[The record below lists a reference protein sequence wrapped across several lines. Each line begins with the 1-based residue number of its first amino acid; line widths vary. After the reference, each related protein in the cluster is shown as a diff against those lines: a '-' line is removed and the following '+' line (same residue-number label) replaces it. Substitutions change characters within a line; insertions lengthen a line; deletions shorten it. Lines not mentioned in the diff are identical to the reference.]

1 MLHNN
6 KELFEQAVLKT
17 AEYLNID
24 AGIIEKDYYV
34 TLMLKEISETVPD
47 LVFKGGTSLSKC
59 YKVIKRF
66 SEDIDLTIEYDTKPS
81 EGKRKNLKN
90 NIIAAINKYDFEL
103 ANPDEIRSR
112 REFNKYVV
120 NYPSEFI
127 QSGLKNH
134 LQIETMI
141 KIKAYPN
148 EEMEAA
154 SLIYDYLSAEGFDD
168 MIKEYELEPFVLKVQ
183 SAERTFIDKIFALAD
198 YYLSDRTTEHSRHI
212 YDIYKLIDMVEMN
225 QEFLDLF
232 ERVRLE
238 RKPHQSICLS
248 AQDDVDIKD
257 VLNEIIDIAAYKND
271 YNDITTLL
279 IFEKLEYE
287 KAITALKK
295 VKDFLI

>member
-1 MLHNN
+1 
-6 KELFEQAVLKT
+6 
-17 AEYLNID
+17 
-24 AGIIEKDYYV
+24 
-34 TLMLKEISETVPD
+34 
-47 LVFKGGTSLSKC
+47 
-59 YKVIKRF
+59 
-66 SEDIDLTIEYDTKPS
+66 
-81 EGKRKNLKN
+81 
-90 NIIAAINKYDFEL
+90 
-103 ANPDEIRSR
+103 
-112 REFNKYVV
+112 
-120 NYPSEFI
+120 
-127 QSGLKNH
+127 
-134 LQIETMI
+134 
-141 KIKAYPN
+141 
-148 EEMEAA
+148 
-154 SLIYDYLSAEGFDD
+154 

-198 YYLSDRTTEHSRHI
+198 YYLSGRTTEHSRHI
-212 YDIYKLIDMVEMN
+212 YDIYKLMDMVELN

-238 RKPHQSICLS
+238 RKSHQSICLS

>member
-1 MLHNN
+1 
-6 KELFEQAVLKT
+6 
-17 AEYLNID
+17 
-24 AGIIEKDYYV
+24 
-34 TLMLKEISETVPD
+34 
-47 LVFKGGTSLSKC
+47 
-59 YKVIKRF
+59 
-66 SEDIDLTIEYDTKPS
+66 
-81 EGKRKNLKN
+81 
-90 NIIAAINKYDFEL
+90 
-103 ANPDEIRSR
+103 
-112 REFNKYVV
+112 
-120 NYPSEFI
+120 
-127 QSGLKNH
+127 
-134 LQIETMI
+134 
-141 KIKAYPN
+141 
-148 EEMEAA
+148 MEAA

-198 YYLSDRTTEHSRHI
+198 YYLSGRTTEHSRHI
-212 YDIYKLIDMVEMN
+212 YDIYKLMDMVELN